1 MQRLSAWM
9 QHYYPRVNTRI
20 TAPFLAITMIVAA
33 LGVFI
38 VTRLVSSSIDERINN
53 QLLTSAQA
61 ASNALAQVE
70 SEQLSALRA
79 LVFTEGIPE
88 AISSNDIETL
98 NERLTPI
105 IVNNQLDVVIVFD
118 TAQTPIYSV
127 SFDSF
132 NGQLSVLPL
141 ADNFVLEGVGQIL
154 RVDLDEQ
161 GDKWVDILP
170 VTNGYL
176 FYITAP
182 VLNEENLIVGA
193 IAIGFNSNN
202 VLRRLTE
209 QALANLTL
217 YDNTGRILASSYRN
231 DPTAIVLANDLFMRL
246 KDETQ
251 RQSPILDSTINATP
265 YRVLYVP
272 LVLRSQTIGLL
283 ATALP
288 TDFVVDQISVSRNVF
303 IVFFGALFFVVTI
316 IGVGITRSI
325 VLPITELVA
334 TTRAIQD
341 GDLSRRV
348 GLKLPD
354 EIGELSLSFDAMTD
368 RLVQRNEQ
376 VEDLYARQLE
386 ETARRDAI
394 LSSITDAV
402 IVRGQKGNVVL
413 LNPAAERLLEELQR
427 DELTFGEFMAL
438 QWQPQLLSKPRN
450 VSFANKHFSVLA
462 TPVFMEKKTLLGHI
476 IVFRDITVMVEAE
489 RLKDEM
495 ILQLS
500 HELRT
505 PLSSV
510 RGYVELLQLMNAP
523 SFDKQSKSFV
533 AKTIEQ
539 LNILERM
546 VNQVIDVSAILAEE
560 IELELERINVAELI
574 DEIVQE
580 TQERIRAKN
589 QRLSLSLPSFPVLI
603 DADPRQLRQVFE
615 HVMRNAHSYT
625 FSGGWIEIQLD
636 ADTPN
641 SISIYF
647 IDNGVGIASDEIGHV
662 FERMYR
668 GRSADAG
675 ATDTRG
681 LGLGLFLSKE
691 IVEAH
696 HGSISIDS
704 KPNMGTIVNIT
715 LPRAQTK
722 Q

>member
-1 MQRLSAWM
+1 MQQLTAWM

-20 TAPFLAITMIVAA
+20 TAPFLAITIIVAA

-38 VTRLVSSSIDERINN
+38 VTRLVSSSIDERVNN
-53 QLLTSAQA
+53 QLLNSAQA
-61 ASNALAQVE
+61 ASNAFALVE
-70 SEQLSALRA
+70 AEQLSSLRT
-79 LVFTEGIPE
+79 LVYTEGVPD
-88 AISSNDIETL
+88 AIANNDVETI

-118 TAQTPIYSV
+118 TAQTPIYSAT
-127 SFDSF
+127 FDSF
-132 NGQLSVLPL
+132 NGQISFLSLT
-141 ADNFVLEGVGQIL
+141 DDFVLEGVGQVL

-161 GDKWVDILP
+161 GDKWVDIIP
-170 VTNGYL
+170 IADGYL

-182 VLNEENLIVGA
+182 VLNDDNLIVGA
-193 IAIGFNSNN
+193 IAVGFHSNN

-217 YDNTGRILASSYRN
+217 YDNTGRILATSFRS
-231 DPTAIVLANDLFMRL
+231 DPMAVVLANDVFVRL
-246 KDETQ
+246 QDEVQ
-251 RQSPILDSTINATP
+251 RQSPILDATINETP

-272 LVLRSQTIGLL
+272 LTLRSQTIGLL
-283 ATALP
+283 GTALP
-288 TDFVVDQISVSRNVF
+288 TDFVVDQIGVSRNVF
-303 IVFFGALFFVVTI
+303 IVFFGILFVVVMV

-325 VLPITELVA
+325 VQPISQLVA

-341 GDLSRRV
+341 GDLSKRV

-354 EIGELSLSFDAMTD
+354 EIGELSLSFDSMTD
-368 RLVQRNEQ
+368 RLVQRNEE
-376 VEDLYARQLE
+376 VEDLYSKQLE

-413 LNPAAERLLEELQR
+413 LNPAAERLLEALQR
-427 DELTFGEFMAL
+427 DETAFGEFMAL
-438 QWQPQLLSKPRN
+438 QWQPQALSAPRN

-462 TPVFMEKKTLLGHI
+462 TPVYMEKKTLLGHI
-476 IVFRDITVMVEAE
+476 IVFRDISQMVEAE

-510 RGYVELLQLMNAP
+510 RGYVELLQMMNAA
-523 SFDKQSKSFV
+523 SMDKQSKSFV
-533 AKTIEQ
+533 AKTVEQ

-560 IELELERINVAELI
+560 IELELERVNLI
-574 DEIVQE
+574 EVIDDAVRDNQE
-580 TQERIRAKN
+580 KIRGKN
-589 QRLSLSLPSFPVLI
+589 QRLSLSLPSFPI
-603 DADPRQLRQVFE
+603 AIEADPRLLRQVFE
-615 HVMRNAHSYT
+615 HVLANAHSYT
-625 FSGGWIEIQLD
+625 FSGGWIEIQVD
-636 ADTPN
+636 ADTPE
-641 SISIYF
+641 SISIYI
-647 IDNGVGIASDEIGHV
+647 IDNGVGIAADEIGRV

-696 HGSISIDS
+696 RGTIGIDS

-715 LPRAQTK
+715 LPRNQN